1 MSGTSWESEM
11 PWERMLLRTYRM
23 FQADI
28 QMNAP
33 KDRTLFNYKL
43 VYWLCNTVEG
53 PIKKID
59 NKILNFNF
67 SFQKNS
73 KRARIV
79 LRKLKKHLKLGN
91 LLLKNLRV
99 GFLVGLPDVQGS
111 ANLATRTNF

>member
-79 LRKLKKHLKLGN
+79 LRKLKKTFEIRKPFAQKPKGRFLSWTSGCNLTYINDLFLKY
-91 LLLKNLRV
+91 
-99 GFLVGLPDVQGS
+99 
-111 ANLATRTNF
+111 